1 MKIDFFRCNYFHKL
15 NSFNI
20 ELHTILNLH
29 NHSESYWQTVEEDV
43 NNSMLAE
50 IKGADTEVHEN
61 IVDAYVDD
69 LVTAQSTAPI
79 FHRETILVS
88 LYCQT
93 EYTLLEYC
101 SCFNQDVMGKDS
113 NFDKLS
119 RHAVLD
125 NIYRYMQ
132 DVMGFDL
139 TSLKDEW
146 EYLKN
151 IKLIRNRLVHTNGK
165 VEKNPM
171 EIESFCE
178 KNVNFRIQNGFIVLQ
193 KGAIDD
199 VINVLMKLLD
209 KLENENQL
217 FIGRHPAKFGVFEHT
232 GFNNV

>member
-1 MKIDFFRCNYFHKL
+1 MKIDFFECNYFHQL

-20 ELHTILNLH
+20 ELYTIKNFH

-43 NNSMLAE
+43 NNSMMAE
-50 IKGADTEVHEN
+50 IKDADTEDHEN
-61 IVDAYVDD
+61 IVDAYVED
-69 LVTAQSTAPI
+69 LINAQSTAPR
-79 FHRETILVS
+79 FHRETMLVS
-88 LYCQT
+88 LYCQA

-101 SCFNQDVMGKDS
+101 SWFNQDVMGKDS

-125 NIYRYMQ
+125 NISRYMQ

-139 TSLKDEW
+139 TSFKDEW

-151 IKLIRNRLVHTNGK
+151 IKLIRNRLVHSNGK
-165 VEKNPM
+165 VGKKPM
-171 EIESFCE
+171 KIESFCE
-178 KNVNFRIQNGFIVLQ
+178 QNVNFRIQNGFIVLW

-199 VINVLMKLLD
+199 AINVLMKLLH

-217 FIGRHPAKFGVFEHT
+217 FIGRHQEKFGAFEHT